1 MKNAH
6 YRIRV
11 MILCSCALLV
21 LVLRVKKNG
30 SRLSCFGRRTT
41 HDSAVDERNQHRMT
55 QCGAKPSLIVFA
67 LYGVLERARNCHIS
81 VNEMNVFRA
90 ATFNYTIP
98 HIRIGFGMDMNGQR
112 IDKVRISRSE
122 AKNHVAALNLSHL
135 SFAKVAEID
144 AAVDG
149 VYCKAQDVCL
159 RELCKRPFWRYDYG
173 KLKIRHAMRAMYCE
187 YGLANMLRERFDTD
201 AHARTVVVALSAD
214 VMLNKPLR
222 EADIIDAACSPGKV
236 FLTQN
241 NDGLDGYTDGF
252 YVGHIDAMQ
261 AVLSS
266 FERLPSHFFSGLR
279 EQPYEF
285 LLKATCDRLNITR
298 IVLRGFGNFLKDFV
312 KIRASGQIFGELP
325 CGMKNH
331 IDFERCPQLKESE
344 CSSAYV

>member
-1 MKNAH
+1 MMKNAH

-11 MILCSCALLV
+11 VSCALLV
-21 LVLRVKKNG
+21 LVLRVNRSG
-30 SRLSCFGRRTT
+30 SRLNCFERRAT
-41 HDSAVDERNQHRMT
+41 HDAAIDERNQHRMIE
-55 QCGAKPSLIVFA
+55 CDAKPSLIVFA

-81 VNEMNVFRA
+81 VNERNVFRA

-98 HIRIGFGMDMNGQR
+98 HVRIGFGMDMNGQR
-112 IDKVRISRSE
+112 IDEVRIPRTE
-122 AKNHVAALNLSHL
+122 TNEHIAALNLSHL
-135 SFAKVAEID
+135 SFAKVAKID

-187 YGLANMLRERFDTD
+187 YGLANMLREHFDTD
-201 AHARTVVVALSAD
+201 AHARIVVVALSAD

-222 EADIIDAACSPGKV
+222 EADIIDAACSPGKI

-252 YVGHIDAMQ
+252 YVGHIDAMKS
-261 AVLSS
+261 VLST
-266 FERLPSHFFSGLR
+266 FQHLPSHFYSELR

-285 LLKATCDRLNITR
+285 LLKATCERLNITR

-312 KIRASGQIFGELP
+312 KIRARGQIFGELP